1 VPDVPAKSVNPTWI
15 PLAAAAIALFGVFAT
30 LLVNG
35 IRAERQRRRD
45 LHTRALAA
53 ITAYGEMPYRIR
65 RRAPGAELRARLCD
79 DLSLIKAEIDT
90 CQVLLAAD
98 GDERLSDAFDDLYA
112 IARKTVGKASHDAWK
127 SPPTE
132 HDSEMNMGD
141 LYRSLEP
148 FNVARGEF
156 ADDLRSATLPLPKRA
171 SRWIRLKYPTL
182 TKIPWIHSPRTP
194 AARRTVAPQ
203 DLVRS
208 EALLPQLP
216 DTDSPGSGPSTRQ
229 TEPGTV
235 DP

>member
-1 VPDVPAKSVNPTWI
+1 MPAKSVNPTWI

-30 LLVNG
+30 VLVNG

-65 RRAPGAELRARLCD
+65 RRAPGVEIRARLCD
-79 DLSLIKAEIDT
+79 DLSLIKAEVDT

-112 IARKTVGKASHDAWK
+112 IARKTVGKASHNAWK
-127 SPPTE
+127 APPIE

-156 ADDLRSATLPLPKRA
+156 ADDLRMATLPSLKRV
-171 SRWIRLKYPTL
+171 SRRIRLKYPTL
-182 TKIPWIHSPRTP
+182 TKIPWSHSPRTP

-203 DLVRS
+203 DLVGS

-216 DTDSPGSGPSTRQ
+216 DTDSPANEPSTRP
-229 TEPGTV
+229 EPDTV